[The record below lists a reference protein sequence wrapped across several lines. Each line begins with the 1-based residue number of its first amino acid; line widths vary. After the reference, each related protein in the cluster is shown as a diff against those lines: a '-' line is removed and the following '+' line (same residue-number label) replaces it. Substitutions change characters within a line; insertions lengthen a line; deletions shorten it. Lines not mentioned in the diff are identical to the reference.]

1 MNFDY
6 QLLRLI
12 YIAAQRNHSLSKY
25 ALHMDYML
33 DNVSRLEDT
42 EINTQSLSPR
52 TGSLRRDTLRN
63 IFSTK

>member
-42 EINTQSLSPR
+42 EINTQISILKES
-52 TGSLRRDTLRN
+52 
-63 IFSTK
+63 IF

>member
-6 QLLRLI
+6 QLLILI

-33 DNVSRLEDT
+33 DTVSRLGDT
-42 EINTQSLSPR
+42 EINTQVSILKES
-52 TGSLRRDTLRN
+52 
-63 IFSTK
+63 IF